1 MSCKP
6 LKKTD
11 AGKWWAKSKDRH
23 PVRRQE
29 REYIL
34 IASEDG
40 KSSLVY
46 FAALDPGPSG
56 NRAKFAIVPKG
67 SGRNTQSLVRYVQ
80 SHRKQWLAEVQE
92 EVAIEDFNQVWLVFD
107 RDSFPAHKFDN
118 AIRSAESSHYQV
130 AWSNECFELWYLLHF
145 KNQTTGITRK
155 EIYKELTRLLK
166 LPHNYEDYKGDE
178 GLRLHKQMARDGN
191 IITAIKRARR
201 LHENAAE
208 ATPHDANPCTLV
220 YKLIETLFPEYA
232 ERAAASSRARRG

>member
-6 LKKTD
+6 LKKSD
-11 AGKWWAKSKDRH
+11 AGKWWAKSKDRR
-23 PVRRQE
+23 PACRQE

-40 KSSLVY
+40 KSSIFY
-46 FAALDPGPSG
+46 FAALDLGSFG
-56 NRAKFAIVPKG
+56 NMPKFGIVPKG
-67 SGRNTQSLVRYVQ
+67 TGRNTQSLVRYVQ
-80 SHRKQWLAEVQE
+80 KHRKQWLEEVQQ

-107 RDSFPAHKFDN
+107 LDSFPEHKFDN
-118 AIRSAESSHYQV
+118 AIRSAESSGFQV

-145 KNQTTGITRK
+145 KNQTTAITRK

-166 LPHNYEDYKGDE
+166 LSDNYEDYKGDK
-178 GLRLHKQMARDGN
+178 GKALHEQMAKDSR

-201 LHENAAE
+201 LHDEVKADKVASH
-208 ATPHDANPCTLV
+208 AANPCTLV

-232 ERAAASSRARRG
+232 K